1 MKKHTELSDTQFLQQ
16 FSSCKLDP
24 TLFTHEAHLRL
35 AYLYIQRDGVTPA
48 ESIVSQ
54 QLQRYVQHL
63 GASDKYNATLTQAAI
78 KAVHHFIQKSTTN
91 TFEGLLCEFPRL
103 ETNFKELM
111 SCHYS
116 FDIYTCDA
124 AKKSFLTP
132 DLLPFE

>member
-1 MKKHTELSDTQFLQQ
+1 MKRHTELSDAQFLQQ
-16 FSSCKLDP
+16 FRSCELDP

-35 AYLYIQRDGVTPA
+35 AYLYIQRDGVTQA

-54 QLQRYVQHL
+54 QLQRYVQQL

-78 KAVHHFIQKSTTN
+78 KAVHHFIQKSTTD
-91 TFEGLLCEFPRL
+91 TFEGLLHEFPRL
-103 ETNFKELM
+103 KTNFKALM

-116 FDIYTCDA
+116 FDIYTNDA
-124 AKKSFLTP
+124 ARRTFLTP